1 MTLPRAKIDNHQR
14 DGHAGFTLVEVC
26 VAIAVCVVFGL
37 AAFETNARLLIAL
50 KAQKETTAASMMLQ
64 ERMESFRTAAY
75 SDIANNSYVNTNIV
89 AKPTT
94 SEALLGNLSETIT
107 VKGDL
112 LASGKTG
119 WPNTNRWVRDALH
132 PTGYST
138 DTYPPDNSCA
148 NTPGLACDYD
158 LLQVD
163 ILLTWTS
170 ANGRSR
176 TRDLTAIFGRGN
188 IGQ

>member
-1 MTLPRAKIDNHQR
+1 MTLLQAKIDNHWR
-14 DGHAGFTLVEVC
+14 DAHAGFTLVEVC
-26 VAIAVCVVFGL
+26 VAIAVCVLFGL
-37 AAFETNARLLIAL
+37 AAFATNERLLIAL

-75 SDIANNSYVNTNIV
+75 SDIANSSYVNTNIV

-94 SEALLGNLSETIT
+94 SEAPLGNLSETIT

-112 LASGKTG
+112 LASGGTPSSHVNQ
-119 WPNTNRWVRDALH
+119 WLRNAQY
-132 PTGYST
+132 PTGNST
-138 DTYPPDNSCA
+138 DTNNTLVA
-148 NTPGLACDYD
+148 NYD

-163 ILLTWTS
+163 ILLTWTT
-170 ANGRSR
+170 ANGRGR

-188 IGQ
+188 VGP